1 LQQNQLKSQKH
12 TIMKQI
18 LTRQPSF
25 RGTLLWTL
33 MLLCGLLSAPK
44 AQAAIAQPKKVSQA
58 LLDDYERALIT
69 IQSDKNYRIFTM
81 VGTKKYYVTADGRLS
96 NNVDYAPLFHF
107 SKVMGTAN
115 DREYEYGF
123 HVQQNGFCFTNPY
136 DHAEEYLTQGHLNY
150 TNKNKRP
157 TWEAQ
162 VFFLNTDGKYAIRS
176 TNSPYSSDHENWG
189 WIGSAF
195 WTVNSSASGPLAEYS
210 FDMNYV
216 WQLEG
221 ESITSGDICPDGN
234 HPHMIDLGLPS
245 GILWS
250 CCNVDATSPE
260 DRGGYYAWG
269 ETTTKTDY
277 SWGTYAHRDTEEGNY
292 KYIGNTIAGT
302 DYDVAHVKWGD
313 NWKMPE
319 NSYYNELELYCSTK
333 WVTHNNVNGRLY
345 TGFNG
350 NKIFLPAAG
359 YGRNDGVL
367 YDGTEGIYL
376 SADLNASQFPKYYK
390 FSSSQASISQG
401 SYEFGCPVRPV
412 APPESS
418 AHVHDLEQAGGNPP
432 TCTEWGYEVYW
443 YCTTC
448 NKMFSD
454 DQGHNEISNAPSIP
468 PLGHDFGTR
477 PGVEPTCTKSGFT
490 EATVCRRCGEI
501 YEAAQEI
508 PALGH
513 IWGDWVVIR
522 EATTT
527 EPGVEERVCLRDQ
540 SHIETRYV
548 ATIVIGGLFIN
559 ETNFPDANFRNFLLE
574 EDYGKDGLLTD
585 EEIANITELYVGG
598 EDIADLTGIEHFT
611 ALKELYCFDNKLTTL
626 DVSKNTTLELL
637 SCYNNQLTTLDVSK
651 NTALQSL
658 SCRENQLTAL
668 KVSKDSPLTVL
679 DCLSNQLSGAAM
691 DALVESMPVVAA
703 GRFTVLNA
711 LDANE
716 QNVITKTQVAAVKA
730 KGWSVMRLVGDM
742 GEYEDYEGLDEQP
755 DAIRTVS
762 LTAGNDSWYTL
773 DGVKLSGKPTH
784 KGLYLL
790 NGHKVVVK

>member
-1 LQQNQLKSQKH
+1 
-12 TIMKQI
+12 M
-18 LTRQPSF
+18 
-25 RGTLLWTL
+25 
-33 MLLCGLLSAPK
+33 
-44 AQAAIAQPKKVSQA
+44 
-58 LLDDYERALIT
+58 T

-81 VGTKKYYVTADGRLS
+81 VGTQKYYVTADGRLS
-96 NNVDYAPLFHF
+96 TNVADAPLFLF

-136 DHAEEYLTQGHLNY
+136 DRAEVYLTQGHLNY

-216 WQLEG
+216 WQIEKDG
-221 ESITSGDICPDGN
+221 ESTPTPD
-234 HPHMIDLGLPS
+234 
-245 GILWS
+245 
-250 CCNVDATSPE
+250 V
-260 DRGGYYAWG
+260 
-269 ETTTKTDY
+269 
-277 SWGTYAHRDTEEGNY
+277 
-292 KYIGNTIAGT
+292 
-302 DYDVAHVKWGD
+302 
-313 NWKMPE
+313 
-319 NSYYNELELYCSTK
+319 
-333 WVTHNNVNGRLY
+333 
-345 TGFNG
+345 
-350 NKIFLPAAG
+350 
-359 YGRNDGVL
+359 
-367 YDGTEGIYL
+367 
-376 SADLNASQFPKYYK
+376 
-390 FSSSQASISQG
+390 
-401 SYEFGCPVRPV
+401 
-412 APPESS
+412 
-418 AHVHDLEQAGGNPP
+418 HVHNLTQAGGNPP

-454 DQGHNEISNAPSIP
+454 DQGENELSAPLEIP
-468 PLGHDFGTR
+468 ALGHDLETR
-477 PGVEPTCTKSGFT
+477 PGVEPTCTESGRT
-490 EATVCRRCGEI
+490 GATVCRRCGEI

-527 EPGVEERVCLRDQ
+527 ERGEERRTCQRDA

-548 ATIVIGGLFIN
+548 ATIVISGLFIN
-559 ETNFPDANFRNFLLE
+559 EANFPDANFRNILLE
-574 EDYGKDGLLTD
+574 ENYGKDGLLTD
-585 EEIANITELYVGG
+585 EEIANITKLYVGTK
-598 EDIADLTGIEHFT
+598 DIADLTGIEHFT

-637 SCYNNQLTTLDVSK
+637 SCYNNQLTTLDVSQNTALQTLYCNENQLTTLDVSK

-658 SCRENQLTAL
+658 NCRENQLTAL
-668 KVSKDSPLTVL
+668 KVSPNGNIVSIS
-679 DCLSNQLSGAAM
+679 CYSNQLSGEAM
-691 DALVESMPVVAA
+691 DALVESMPVVAD
-703 GRFTVLNA
+703 GWFTVLNA

-730 KGWSVMRLVGDM
+730 KGWSVMRLVGGM
-742 GEYEDYEGLDEQP
+742 GEYEEYEGLDDQP

-762 LTAGNDSWYTL
+762 LTAGDDSWYTL
-773 DGVKLSGKPTH
+773 DGVKLSGKPTR